1 MDDRLRKFAYLV
13 DIGGY
18 TKAALRM
25 HISQPALTIAINKLE
40 QELGVVLLVRNNR
53 KLEMT
58 AAGQITYRAAQAHKH
73 VGDDLVESLARLAGK
88 KPSLRLGMI
97 DSVAAALCSTAA
109 FDQLDETARVT
120 VVVNNS
126 RYLVA
131 SLERGELDS
140 IYVVDDGQDHV
151 GLTKQ
156 VMEPE
161 VLLMVCHKNIATV
174 AQGNLDSGKLDNFIS
189 YDKPS
194 TTYKL
199 VRATLLKAGIRPHI
213 SLFSTS
219 PDVILQMLLRGK
231 GTAML
236 PTSLVKSHLDS
247 GELIQ
252 LKHCGQS
259 LVGERPLC
267 NLLQRGSSKEIVG
280 ILADLHL

>member
-13 DIGGY
+13 DIGSY
-18 TKAALRM
+18 TKAALQL

-174 AQGNLDSGKLDNFIS
+174 AQANLDSGKLDNFIS

-199 VRATLLKAGIRPHI
+199 VQATILKAGIRPHI

-231 GTAML
+231 GSAIL
-236 PTSLVKSHLDS
+236 PTSLVKGHLDS
-247 GELIQ
+247 GELVQ
-252 LKHCGQS
+252 LKHCDKP
-259 LVGERPLC
+259 VTIDRPLC
-267 NLLQRGSSKEIVG
+267 SLRQKNIPEATLSLLATVS
-280 ILADLHL
+280 